1 MSDRPAL
8 HHILALQGSDYL
20 REFQFWNSIIMRAP
34 ITSFFGSGTLQI
46 YESPIAAS
54 IGTVLRYGDA
64 QQYQFTTVTAIV
76 VGSTQ
81 VEVTAATWPG
91 SAITIPAGDEIA
103 VSPTNIT
110 GWQLAAQVWPSACA
124 ETTPPA
130 TTPLATFTT
139 AITSAANG
147 RFTLSLPR
155 LTTTAMAANCGW
167 QDYQGINIDD
177 LGKTSLELTRLYN
190 ADSWRAEALA
200 AAAYFW
206 DLEATNGAAQ
216 TTRRIEGLFLLSRER
231 TR

>member
-34 ITSFFGSGTLQI
+34 VPGYFVTSTFLI
-46 YESPIAAS
+46 YESPISAP

-64 QQYQFTTVTAIV
+64 QQYQFTTTTAIV
-76 VGSTQ
+76 VGST
-81 VEVTAATWPG
+81 EVGVSWAGGTPN
-91 SAITIPAGDEIA
+91 ILAGDEIA
-103 VSPTNIT
+103 VLPTNIT

-124 ETTPPA
+124 EMTPPA

-155 LTTTAMAANCGW
+155 LVTTAMTANCGW

-206 DLEATNGAAQ
+206 DLEATNTASQ